1 MNIEEKFNFDRH
13 NGEEIE
19 GMQRFNA
26 YYLSRNNDDSQTVL
40 FENGNQYII
49 SPEGKVVERIDAE
62 DELFIDR
69 QIIRVLNN
77 FIDCNSLFTNDYDY
91 SNSNYDGCI
100 EIYRTSKEEK
110 KERSILI
117 RIVIDRDSKITS
129 IPNIMIPFEL
139 NHYGIG
145 KKIMFEIFK
154 VIQKHNYK
162 LYLVQMVESFYN
174 RMVKRG
180 AEIIVPYDVVEITKK
195 TDLNS

>member
-1 MNIEEKFNFDRH
+1 MTIEEKFNFDRH

-19 GMQRFNA
+19 GMERNNA
-26 YYLSRNNDDSQTVL
+26 YYLSINNDNSQTVL
-40 FENGNQYII
+40 FDNGNQYNIN
-49 SPEGKVVERIDAE
+49 SEGKIIERIDAE

-77 FIDCNSLFTNDYDY
+77 FINCNSLLTKDYDY

-100 EIYRTSKEEK
+100 EIYGTTKDKK

-117 RIVIDRDSKITS
+117 RIVINREAKIIS

-139 NHYGIG
+139 KHNGFG
-145 KKIMFEIFK
+145 KKIMLEIFK
-154 VIQKHNYK
+154 VVQKHSYK
-162 LYLVQMVESFYN
+162 LYLIQMVESFYN

-180 AEIIVPYDVVEITKK
+180 AEIIMPLDVVEITKN